1 MNLVR
6 RFAHFMP
13 PWPDVKAKTIF
24 FINIQFGKFEITE
37 DLEKENKDS
46 IEILKLT
53 MIVIQTGDV
62 LADNPINHDVM

>member
-37 DLEKENKDS
+37 NKDC